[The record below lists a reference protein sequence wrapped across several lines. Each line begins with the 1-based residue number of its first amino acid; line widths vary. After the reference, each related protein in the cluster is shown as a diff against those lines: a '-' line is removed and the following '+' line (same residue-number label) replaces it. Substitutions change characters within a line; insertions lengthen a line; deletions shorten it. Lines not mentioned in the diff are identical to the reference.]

1 VTKATTGLDTALYD
15 YILQST
21 LREPEILAR
30 LRRETDSHPRA
41 GMQISPD
48 QGQLLALLVELVGAR
63 RIVEVGTFTGYS
75 SLAMALAQ
83 PDGGEM
89 VCCDVSEEY
98 TSVARRYWAEAGV
111 DNRIALRLAP
121 AVETLDALIHE
132 GRAEAFDMAFIDADK
147 ENYQN
152 YFERCL
158 TLIRPGGLIAVDN
171 VLWHGRVIDSADDTV
186 DTTAIRAF
194 NAGLKD
200 DDRVTVSLLSV
211 ADGLTLARKR

>member
-1 VTKATTGLDTALYD
+1 VSKATTGLDPALYD
-15 YILQST
+15 YILKTT

-30 LRRETDSHPRA
+30 LRRETDNHPRA

-48 QGQLLALLVELVGAR
+48 QGQLLALLVELLGAR
-63 RIVEVGTFTGYS
+63 RIIEVGTFTGYS
-75 SLAMALAQ
+75 SLAMALAL
-83 PDGGEM
+83 PDDSEM
-89 VCCDVSEEY
+89 VCCDVSEDY

-111 DNRIALRLAP
+111 AGRITLRLAP
-121 AVETLDALIHE
+121 ALETLDALITD
-132 GRAEAFDMAFIDADK
+132 GRTGAFDMAFIDADK

-158 TLIRPGGLIAVDN
+158 ALIRPGGLVAIDN
-171 VLWHGRVIDSADDTV
+171 VLWNGRVIDPSDDTV
-186 DTTAIRAF
+186 DTKAIRAF

-200 DDRVTVSLLSV
+200 DDRVTISLLSV

>member
-1 VTKATTGLDTALYD
+1 MSKATTGLDGALYD
-15 YILQST
+15 YILETT
-21 LREPEILAR
+21 LREPDILAR
-30 LRRETDSHPRA
+30 LRKETGGHPRA

-48 QGQLLALLVELVGAR
+48 QGQLLTLLVELLGAR

-75 SLAMALAQ
+75 SLAMALAL
-83 PDGGEM
+83 PDDGEM
-89 VCCDVSEEY
+89 VCCDVSEDY

-111 DNRIALRLAP
+111 GARITLRLAP
-121 AVETLDALIHE
+121 AVETLDALISE
-132 GRAEAFDMAFIDADK
+132 GRAGAFDMAFIDADK

-171 VLWHGRVIDSADDTV
+171 VLWNGRVIDPTDDSV
-186 DTTAIRAF
+186 DTRAIRAF
-194 NAGLKD
+194 NAGLKN

>member
-1 VTKATTGLDTALYD
+1 MTKATTGLDPALYD
-15 YILQST
+15 YILKTT

-48 QGQLLALLVELVGAR
+48 QGQLLALLVELLCAR
-63 RIVEVGTFTGYS
+63 RVIEVGTFTGYS
-75 SLAMALAQ
+75 SLAMAMAL

-111 DNRIALRLAP
+111 AERITLRLAP
-121 AVETLDALIHE
+121 AVETLDALITE
-132 GRAEAFDMAFIDADK
+132 GRTGAFDMAFIDADK

-158 TLIRPGGLIAVDN
+158 ALIRPGGLIAIDN
-171 VLWHGRVIDSADDTV
+171 VLWNGRVIDPTDDSV
-186 DTTAIRAF
+186 DTQAIRAF

>member
-1 VTKATTGLDTALYD
+1 VTKATTGLDPALYD
-15 YILQST
+15 YILQTT

-48 QGQLLALLVELVGAR
+48 QGQLLALLVELMGAR

-83 PDGGEM
+83 SDDSEM

-98 TSVARRYWAEAGV
+98 TSVASRYWAEAGV
-111 DNRIALRLAP
+111 EGRITLRLAP
-121 AVETLDALIHE
+121 AVETLDALINE
-132 GRAEAFDMAFIDADK
+132 GRAGAFDMAFIDADK

-152 YFERCL
+152 YFDRCL

-171 VLWHGRVIDSADDTV
+171 VLWHGRVVDPADDTV
-186 DTTAIRAF
+186 DTKAIRAF

>member
-1 VTKATTGLDTALYD
+1 VSKATTGLDPALYD
-15 YILQST
+15 YILKTT

-48 QGQLLALLVELVGAR
+48 QGQLLALVVELLGAR
-63 RIVEVGTFTGYS
+63 RIIEVGTFTGYS
-75 SLAMALAQ
+75 SLAMALAL
-83 PDGGEM
+83 PDDSEM
-89 VCCDVSEEY
+89 VCCDVSEDY

-111 DNRIALRLAP
+111 AGRITLRLAP
-121 AVETLDALIHE
+121 ALETLDALITD
-132 GRAEAFDMAFIDADK
+132 GRTGAFDMAFIDADK

-158 TLIRPGGLIAVDN
+158 ALIRPGGLVAIDN
-171 VLWHGRVIDSADDTV
+171 VLWNGRVIDPSDDTV
-186 DTTAIRAF
+186 DTKAIRAF

-200 DDRVTVSLLSV
+200 DDRVTISLLSV

>member
-1 VTKATTGLDTALYD
+1 MTKATTGLDPALYD
-15 YILQST
+15 YILKTT

-48 QGQLLALLVELVGAR
+48 QGQLLALLVELLGAR
-63 RIVEVGTFTGYS
+63 RVVEVGTFTGYS
-75 SLAMALAQ
+75 SLAMAMAL
-83 PDGGEM
+83 PDDGEM

-111 DNRIALRLAP
+111 EGRVTLRLAP
-121 AVETLDALIHE
+121 AVETLDALISE
-132 GRAEAFDMAFIDADK
+132 GRTGAFDMAFIDADK

-171 VLWHGRVIDSADDTV
+171 VLWNGRVIDPADDSV
-186 DTTAIRAF
+186 DTQAIRAF
-194 NAGLKD
+194 NAGLKN
-200 DDRVTVSLLSV
+200 DDRVTISLLSV

>member
-1 VTKATTGLDTALYD
+1 MTKATTGLDPALYD
-15 YILQST
+15 YILKTT
-21 LREPEILAR
+21 LREPEVLAR
-30 LRRETDSHPRA
+30 LRQETDSHPRA

-48 QGQLLALLVELVGAR
+48 QGQFLTLLVELLGAR
-63 RIVEVGTFTGYS
+63 RIVEIGTFTGYS
-75 SLAMALAQ
+75 SLAMAMAL
-83 PDGGEM
+83 PGDGEM
-89 VCCDVSEEY
+89 ICCDVSEEY
-98 TSVARRYWAEAGV
+98 TAVARRYWAEAGV
-111 DNRIALRLAP
+111 EARIALRLAP
-121 AVETLDALIHE
+121 AVETLDALITE
-132 GRAEAFDMAFIDADK
+132 GRAGAFDMAFIDADK

-171 VLWHGRVIDSADDTV
+171 VLWNGRVIDPTDDTV
-186 DTTAIRAF
+186 DTQAIRAF

>member
-1 VTKATTGLDTALYD
+1 MTKATTGLDPALYD
-15 YILQST
+15 YILQTT

-48 QGQLLALLVELVGAR
+48 QGQLLALLVELMGAR

-83 PDGGEM
+83 SDDSEM

-111 DNRIALRLAP
+111 EGRITLRLAP
-121 AVETLDALIHE
+121 AVETLDALINE
-132 GRAEAFDMAFIDADK
+132 GHAGAFDMAFIDADK
-147 ENYQN
+147 E
-152 YFERCL
+152 
-158 TLIRPGGLIAVDN
+158 
-171 VLWHGRVIDSADDTV
+171 
-186 DTTAIRAF
+186 
-194 NAGLKD
+194 
-200 DDRVTVSLLSV
+200 
-211 ADGLTLARKR
+211 

>member
-1 VTKATTGLDTALYD
+1 MTKATTGLDPALYD
-15 YILQST
+15 YILKTT

-48 QGQLLALLVELVGAR
+48 QGQLLALLVELLGAR
-63 RIVEVGTFTGYS
+63 RVIEVGTFTGYS
-75 SLAMALAQ
+75 SLAMALAL

-98 TSVARRYWAEAGV
+98 TSVARRYWAEAGLEE
-111 DNRIALRLAP
+111 RIILRLAP
-121 AVETLDALIHE
+121 ALETLDALITE
-132 GRAEAFDMAFIDADK
+132 GRTGAFDMAFIDADK

-158 TLIRPGGLIAVDN
+158 TLIRPSGLIVIDN
-171 VLWHGRVIDSADDTV
+171 VLWNGRVLDPTDNSV
-186 DTTAIRAF
+186 DTQAIRAF

>member
-1 VTKATTGLDTALYD
+1 MSKATTGLDPALYD
-15 YILQST
+15 YILKTT

-30 LRRETDSHPRA
+30 LRQETDSHPRA

-48 QGQLLALLVELVGAR
+48 QGQLLALLVELLGAR
-63 RIVEVGTFTGYS
+63 RIIEVGTFTGYS
-75 SLAMALAQ
+75 SLAMAMAL
-83 PDGGEM
+83 PDDGEM
-89 VCCDVSEEY
+89 VCCDVSEDY

-111 DNRIALRLAP
+111 AGRITLRLAP
-121 AVETLDALIHE
+121 ALETLDALITD
-132 GRAEAFDMAFIDADK
+132 GRTGAFDMAFIDADK

-158 TLIRPGGLIAVDN
+158 SLIRPGGLIAIDN
-171 VLWHGRVIDSADDTV
+171 VLWNGRVIDPTDNSV
-186 DTTAIRAF
+186 DTQAIRAF

>member
-1 VTKATTGLDTALYD
+1 
-15 YILQST
+15 
-21 LREPEILAR
+21 LA
-30 LRRETDSHPRA
+30 A
-41 GMQISPD
+41 K
-48 QGQLLALLVELVGAR
+48 

-75 SLAMALAQ
+75 SLAMALAM
-83 PDGGEM
+83 PDDGEM

-98 TSVARRYWAEAGV
+98 TAVARRYWAEAGV
-111 DNRIALRLAP
+111 EGRITLRLAP
-121 AVETLDALIHE
+121 AVETLDALISE
-132 GRAEAFDMAFIDADK
+132 GRAGAFDMAFIDADK

-171 VLWHGRVIDSADDTV
+171 VLWNGRVIDASDDSV
-186 DTTAIRAF
+186 DTRAIRAF

>member
-1 VTKATTGLDTALYD
+1 MTKATTGLDPALYD
-15 YILQST
+15 YILKTT

-48 QGQLLALLVELVGAR
+48 QGQLLALLVELLGAR
-63 RIVEVGTFTGYS
+63 RIIEVGTFTGYS
-75 SLAMALAQ
+75 SLAMALAL
-83 PDGGEM
+83 PDDGEM
-89 VCCDVSEEY
+89 VCCDVSEDY

-111 DNRIALRLAP
+111 AGRITLRLAP
-121 AVETLDALIHE
+121 ALETLDALITE
-132 GRAEAFDMAFIDADK
+132 GRTGAFDMAFIDADK

-158 TLIRPGGLIAVDN
+158 SLIRPGGLIAIDN
-171 VLWHGRVIDSADDTV
+171 VLWNGRVIDPTDNSV
-186 DTTAIRAF
+186 DTQAIRAF

>member
-1 VTKATTGLDTALYD
+1 MTKSTTGLDPALYD
-15 YILQST
+15 YILKTT
-21 LREPEILAR
+21 LREPEVLGR

-48 QGQLLALLVELVGAR
+48 QGQLLGLLVELMGAR
-63 RIVEVGTFTGYS
+63 RIIEVGTFTGYS
-75 SLAMALAQ
+75 SLAMALAL
-83 PDGGEM
+83 PGDGEM

-111 DNRIALRLAP
+111 DQRITLRLAP
-121 AVETLDALIHE
+121 AVDTLDALISE
-132 GRAEAFDMAFIDADK
+132 GRADAFDMAFIDADK

-158 TLIRPGGLIAVDN
+158 TLVRPGGLIAVDN
-171 VLWHGRVIDSADDTV
+171 VLWNGRVIDPTDDSV
-186 DTTAIRAF
+186 DTKAIRAF

>member
-1 VTKATTGLDTALYD
+1 MTKATTGLDPALYD
-15 YILQST
+15 YILKTT

-48 QGQLLALLVELVGAR
+48 QGQLLALLVELLCAR
-63 RIVEVGTFTGYS
+63 RVIEVGTFTGYS
-75 SLAMALAQ
+75 SLAMAMAL

-111 DNRIALRLAP
+111 EERITLRLAP
-121 AVETLDALIHE
+121 AVETLDALITE
-132 GRAEAFDMAFIDADK
+132 GRTGAFDMAFIDADK

-158 TLIRPGGLIAVDN
+158 ALIRPGGLIAIDN
-171 VLWHGRVIDSADDTV
+171 VLWNGRVIDPTDDSV
-186 DTTAIRAF
+186 DTQAIRAF

>member
-1 VTKATTGLDTALYD
+1 MTKATTGLDTALYD

>member
-1 VTKATTGLDTALYD
+1 MTKATTGLDPALYD
-15 YILQST
+15 YILKTT

-48 QGQLLALLVELVGAR
+48 QGQLLALLVELLGAR
-63 RIVEVGTFTGYS
+63 RIIEVGTFTGYS
-75 SLAMALAQ
+75 SLAMAMAL
-83 PDGGEM
+83 PDDSEM
-89 VCCDVSEEY
+89 VCCDVSEDY

-111 DNRIALRLAP
+111 AGRITLRLAP
-121 AVETLDALIHE
+121 ALETLDALITE
-132 GRAEAFDMAFIDADK
+132 GRTGAFDMAFIDADK

-158 TLIRPGGLIAVDN
+158 ALVRPGGLVAIDN
-171 VLWHGRVIDSADDTV
+171 VLWNGRVIDPSDDTV
-186 DTTAIRAF
+186 DTKAIRAF

>member
-1 VTKATTGLDTALYD
+1 MSKATTGLDPALYG
-15 YILQST
+15 YILKTT

-48 QGQLLALLVELVGAR
+48 QGQLLALLVELLGAR
-63 RIVEVGTFTGYS
+63 RIIEVGTFTGYS
-75 SLAMALAQ
+75 SLAMAMAL
-83 PDGGEM
+83 PDDSEM
-89 VCCDVSEEY
+89 VCCDVSEDY

-111 DNRIALRLAP
+111 AGRITLRLAP
-121 AVETLDALIHE
+121 ALETLDALITE
-132 GRAEAFDMAFIDADK
+132 GRTGAFDMAFIDADK

-158 TLIRPGGLIAVDN
+158 ALVRPGGLVAIDN
-171 VLWHGRVIDSADDTV
+171 VLWNGRVIDPSDDTV
-186 DTTAIRAF
+186 DTKAIRAF

>member
-1 VTKATTGLDTALYD
+1 MTKATTGLDPALYD
-15 YILQST
+15 YILKTT

-48 QGQLLALLVELVGAR
+48 QGQLLTLLVELLGAR

-75 SLAMALAQ
+75 SLAMAMAL
-83 PDGGEM
+83 PGDGEM

-111 DNRIALRLAP
+111 EARIALRLAP
-121 AVETLDALIHE
+121 AVETLDALITE
-132 GRAEAFDMAFIDADK
+132 GRAGAFDMAFIDADK

-171 VLWHGRVIDSADDTV
+171 VLWNGRVIDPTDDTV
-186 DTTAIRAF
+186 DTQAIRAF
-194 NAGLKD
+194 NADLTD

>member
-1 VTKATTGLDTALYD
+1 MTKATTGLDPALYD
-15 YILQST
+15 YILKTT

-48 QGQLLALLVELVGAR
+48 QGQLLALLVELLGAR
-63 RIVEVGTFTGYS
+63 RVIEVGTFTGYS
-75 SLAMALAQ
+75 SLAMALAL

-111 DNRIALRLAP
+111 EERITLRLAP
-121 AVETLDALIHE
+121 AVETLDALITE
-132 GRAEAFDMAFIDADK
+132 GRTGAFDMAFIDADK

-158 TLIRPGGLIAVDN
+158 TLIRPGGLIAIDN
-171 VLWHGRVIDSADDTV
+171 VLWNGRVIDPTDDSV
-186 DTTAIRAF
+186 DTQAIRAF
-194 NAGLKD
+194 NVGLKD